1 MNRLYPFSIQLS
13 AGVAMLAIGLGPAY
27 GLGATQWREDLAE
40 LDKNLRSTH
49 LNLFHT
55 VSEADYEGAVN
66 ALHER
71 IPVMEDF
78 EVALEMMR
86 IVSMVR
92 DGHTWLSYNETALV
106 RKYPLSVYLFDDG
119 LHVRYAMP
127 PYEHL
132 VGARLV
138 RIGRADTDE
147 ILRAAEPYISRDN
160 EWTVKAR
167 VAGLP
172 ITPEFLKMKG
182 FIDDMDSATMVFE
195 SGEEGRIEVSLS
207 PVSLE
212 SYREWANGHQDEK
225 DAPLYRQDMDQTYWK
240 KYLRKHKAVYVKFNA
255 VRNKPGGP
263 HLVGFSKEVVAFYE
277 SKKADMLIID
287 VRHNGGG
294 NGDLLDPVVKRFARS
309 PRINRKGHL
318 FVLTSR
324 HTFSAALMFIMRMEL
339 NTNVLF
345 AGEPSGG
352 KPNSYGEH
360 NPFTL
365 THSKLTGSI
374 STRFHQED
382 GSISTRELEEGETGD
397 NREFLPVDIPV
408 PTLAADYFA
417 GRDPV
422 LEAVFAYQ
430 PQH

>member
-1 MNRLYPFSIQLS
+1 MNSLYGFSIKIL
-13 AGVAMLAIGLGPAY
+13 AGVAMLAIGLASTY
-27 GLGATQWREDLAE
+27 ALDANEWRQDLAE

-55 VSEADYEGAVN
+55 VLEAEHEGAVN

-71 IPVMEDF
+71 IPSMEDF
-78 EVALEMMR
+78 EVALEMIR

-106 RKYPLSVYLFDDG
+106 RKYPLSLYLFDDG

-127 PYEHL
+127 PYERL
-132 VGARLV
+132 VGSRLV
-138 RIGRADTDE
+138 RIGRAGAEE
-147 ILRAAEPYISRDN
+147 ILRAAEPYVSRDN

-167 VAGLP
+167 VVGLP
-172 ITPEFLKMKG
+172 MTPEFLKMKG
-182 FIDDMDSATMVFE
+182 FIDDMDSATAVFE
-195 SGEEGRIEVSLS
+195 NVQEGRIEVALS

-212 SYREWANGHQDEK
+212 SYRAWAGDLPTEK
-225 DAPLYRQDMDQTYWK
+225 NAPMYRQDLDQTYWK
-240 KYLRKHKAVYVKFNA
+240 KYLRKQKAVYVKFNA
-255 VRNKPGGP
+255 VVNKPGGP
-263 HLVGFSKEVVAFYE
+263 HLVGFGREVEAFYE
-277 SKKADMLIID
+277 SKKAGMLIVD

-294 NGDLLDPVVKRFARS
+294 NGDLLDPVVKRFARN
-309 PRINRKGHL
+309 PKINRKGRL

-397 NREFLPVDIPV
+397 AREFLPMDIPV

-422 LEAVFAYQ
+422 LEAVFAYR
-430 PQH
+430 P